1 MKQFL
6 YSILLVFLATTLAA
20 QDETVVFNLG
30 DDTFL
35 AGPDVVLDATGRDD
49 IFVAGE
55 TLAVVSDVTGSAHT
69 AGRIVALKGKIGQDV
84 YAAGYKVTLTGPVAG
99 DASVVGYEVWFGS
112 AIGGDLRATG
122 TKVTLDAPVA
132 GYAMIAART
141 VTLNSAI
148 AGDVS
153 VAAEDIVFGPD
164 ARISG
169 QLMLYEDAE
178 NPREVPAYV
187 ISSDRIER
195 HAIEE
200 WEALADGKY
209 APFSLRQAARN
220 FIYGVIT
227 IAVIAGIIAAI
238 APRHLTN
245 MRVQLLDAPFRTFWF
260 GFLFLSVLIGS
271 SVLLALTLVGIVVAP
286 LAIILAVLGAFMG
299 YVVGS
304 YALGVGLLMAAGRNP
319 PNDLVERV
327 VAAFIGALIV
337 GLIGLIPV
345 LGWIF
350 VFALTLA
357 GAGAITTRIFR
368 PTFFAPI

>member
-1 MKQFL
+1 M
-6 YSILLVFLATTLAA
+6 
-20 QDETVVFNLG
+20 
-30 DDTFL
+30 
-35 AGPDVVLDATGRDD
+35 
-49 IFVAGE
+49 
-55 TLAVVSDVTGSAHT
+55 
-69 AGRIVALKGKIGQDV
+69 
-84 YAAGYKVTLTGPVAG
+84 
-99 DASVVGYEVWFGS
+99 VGYQVWFGG

-132 GYAMIAART
+132 GYAMIAAET
-141 VTLNSAI
+141 VTLNSAV

-153 VAAEDIVFGPD
+153 IAADDIVFGPD

-169 QLMLYEDAE
+169 TLMLYEDEAD
-178 NPREVPAYV
+178 PRDVPAYV
-187 ISSDRIER
+187 ISADRIER
-195 HAIEE
+195 HAVEE
-200 WEALADGKY
+200 WEALAEGKY
-209 APFSLRQAARN
+209 APFSFRQAASN

-227 IAVIAGIIAAI
+227 IAVIAGIFAAI

-260 GFLFLSVLIGS
+260 GFLGLSVLIGS
-271 SVLLALTLVGIVVAP
+271 SVVLALTLVGLVVAP
-286 LAIILAVLGAFMG
+286 LAIFLAVLGAFLG

-319 PNDLVERV
+319 PTDLVERV

-357 GAGAITTRIFR
+357 GAGAITMRMFR
-368 PTFFAPI
+368 PTFFAPA

>member
-1 MKQFL
+1 MKQFFF
-6 YSILLVFLATTLAA
+6 SILLVFMASTAVA
-20 QDETVVFNLG
+20 QDDPVLFNLG

-35 AGPDVVLDATGRDD
+35 AGPDVVLDAQGRDD
-49 IFVAGE
+49 IFVAGKM
-55 TLAVVSDVTGSAHT
+55 LAVVSDVTGSAHA
-69 AGRIVALKGKIGQDV
+69 AGRVVALKGKIGQDV
-84 YAAGYKVTLTGPVAG
+84 YAAGYTVTLTGAVAG
-99 DASVVGYEVWFGS
+99 DASVLGYEVWFGG

-122 TKVTLDAPVA
+122 TNVTLAAPVA
-132 GYAMIAART
+132 GYAVIAAET

-153 VAAEDIVFGPD
+153 IFAEDIVFGPD

-169 QLMLYEDAE
+169 KLTLYEDDAD
-178 NPREVPAYV
+178 PRDVPAYV
-187 ISSDRIER
+187 ISGDRTER
-195 HAIEE
+195 QAVEE
-200 WEALADGKY
+200 WEAFADGQY
-209 APFSLRQAARN
+209 APFSLRQAASN

-227 IAVIAGIIAAI
+227 IAVIAGIIAAV
-238 APRHLTN
+238 APQHLKN
-245 MRVQLLDAPFRTFWF
+245 MRVQLLAAPFRTIWF

-271 SVLLALTLVGIVVAP
+271 SVLLALTLVGIIVAP
-286 LAIILAVLGAFMG
+286 VAIFLALLGAFLG

-319 PNDLVERV
+319 PKDLVERV
-327 VAAFIGALIV
+327 AAAFIGALIV

-368 PTFFAPI
+368 PTFFAPV